1 MREHLGRC
9 CLIEFR
15 IVKNHP
21 IRSLLTSVVV
31 SLTSR
36 ADDSTYR
43 GQADEELKVLGKHV
57 MKILGRLNF
66 RTDCSFEVI
75 YCHVLEEHILSSC

>member
-1 MREHLGRC
+1 
-9 CLIEFR
+9 
-15 IVKNHP
+15 
-21 IRSLLTSVVV
+21 
-31 SLTSR
+31 
-36 ADDSTYR
+36 
-43 GQADEELKVLGKHV
+43 